1 MRGQAMAA
9 GVVSASVT
17 AYASSRSRFL
27 GARLERARR
36 RERVRACARF
46 QPRTGERSSRVPR
59 VFADAGSGSDVPTS
73 GSSKLPSQKIPPL
86 YVKRTVR
93 SSTVRHP
100 GTIVVMGDV
109 DAESSVIAGGDV
121 FVWGSLRG
129 SVIAGQGGDYK
140 AKVSA
145 LDMRPSSLQI
155 GSVKGNVK
163 RGADGDPVLKA
174 SGSRRRSPWNR
185 RATEALSSARQ
196 RRRRRALAPSGR
208 GSRQVPARHL
218 RRGQES
224 RVLHRDL
231 RRWQGVRLMVAS
243 RSGLLLLF
251 NVQAIT
257 EGWIR
262 VFGVICVAFG
272 VYYFGTAYGDGK
284 GLGARAFYLSTV
296 VGRVFIFAS
305 FLFMVACVVQRAR
318 LADPRGDQPAR
329 CSGDDVR
336 AEQEE
341 NRVIRGLSSHASGRR
356 RVFFFPIFVR
366 LCTCFMPVV
375 RVVVKLLQSSF
386 TVILSEGHRR
396 QSLGKSSCPS
406 PGYLPRRRRLRTPR
420 SPSPWPSRRKF

>member
-9 GVVSASVT
+9 GVVPASVT

-174 SGSRRRSPWNR
+174 SGVPETATVEPTSRQRLLVQPASAAAAELSRRADVGLAKSQRVTSAAVR
-185 RATEALSSARQ
+185 RAAYFTGIYIAA
-196 RRRRRALAPSGR
+196 A
-208 GSRQVPARHL
+208 
-218 RRGQES
+218 
-224 RVLHRDL
+224 
-231 RRWQGVRLMVAS
+231 GVALMVAPDPVFS
-243 RSGLLLLF
+243 LLF
-251 NVQAIT
+251 NVQALT

-262 VFGVICVAFG
+262 VFGVLCVAFG

-305 FLFMVACVVQRAR
+305 FLFMVACGLFKEPGLLILGVINLLGA
-318 LADPRGDQPAR
+318 LAMMFA
-329 CSGDDVR
+329 
-336 AEQEE
+336 
-341 NRVIRGLSSHASGRR
+341 LSKKKTA
-356 RVFFFPIFVR
+356 
-366 LCTCFMPVV
+366 
-375 RVVVKLLQSSF
+375 
-386 TVILSEGHRR
+386 
-396 QSLGKSSCPS
+396 
-406 PGYLPRRRRLRTPR
+406 
-420 SPSPWPSRRKF
+420 

>member
-1 MRGQAMAA
+1 MVHPPLPQTAPDFRCQISWRRPRYPTVSERTGTAGRATSRPAAMRGQAMAA
-9 GVVSASVT
+9 GVVPASVT

-59 VFADAGSGSDVPTS
+59 VFADAGSGSDVPAS
-73 GSSKLPSQKIPPL
+73 GSSRLPSQKIPPL

-109 DAESSVIAGGDV
+109 DAESSVVAGGDV

-145 LDMRPSSLQI
+145 LDMRPSSMQI

-174 SGSRRRSPWNR
+174 SGVPETASVDQTSRQRLLVQPASAAAAELSRRADVGLAKSQRVTSAAVR
-185 RATEALSSARQ
+185 RAAYFTGIYIAA
-196 RRRRRALAPSGR
+196 A
-208 GSRQVPARHL
+208 
-218 RRGQES
+218 
-224 RVLHRDL
+224 
-231 RRWQGVRLMVAS
+231 GVALMVAPDPVFS
-243 RSGLLLLF
+243 LLF
-251 NVQAIT
+251 NVQALT

-262 VFGVICVAFG
+262 VFGVLCVAFG

-305 FLFMVACVVQRAR
+305 FLFMVACGLFKEPGLLILGVINLLGA
-318 LADPRGDQPAR
+318 LAMMFA
-329 CSGDDVR
+329 
-336 AEQEE
+336 
-341 NRVIRGLSSHASGRR
+341 LSKKKTA
-356 RVFFFPIFVR
+356 
-366 LCTCFMPVV
+366 
-375 RVVVKLLQSSF
+375 
-386 TVILSEGHRR
+386 
-396 QSLGKSSCPS
+396 
-406 PGYLPRRRRLRTPR
+406 
-420 SPSPWPSRRKF
+420 

>member
-1 MRGQAMAA
+1 MVHPPLPQTAPDFRCQISWRRPRYPTVSERTGTAGRATSRPAAMRGQAMAA
-9 GVVSASVT
+9 GVVPASVT

-46 QPRTGERSSRVPR
+46 HPRTGGSSRVPR
-59 VFADAGSGSDVPTS
+59 VFADAESGSDVPAS
-73 GSSKLPSQKIPPL
+73 GSSRLPSQKIPPL

-109 DAESSVIAGGDV
+109 DAESSVVAGGDV

-145 LDMRPSSLQI
+145 LDMRPSSMQI

-174 SGSRRRSPWNR
+174 SGVPETASVDQTSRQRLLVQPASAAAAELSRRAYVGLAKSQRVTSAAVR
-185 RATEALSSARQ
+185 RAAYFTGIYIAA
-196 RRRRRALAPSGR
+196 A
-208 GSRQVPARHL
+208 
-218 RRGQES
+218 
-224 RVLHRDL
+224 
-231 RRWQGVRLMVAS
+231 GVALMVAPDPVFS
-243 RSGLLLLF
+243 LLF
-251 NVQAIT
+251 NVQALT

-262 VFGVICVAFG
+262 VFGVLCVAFG

-305 FLFMVACVVQRAR
+305 FLFMVACGLFKEPGLLILGVINLLGA
-318 LADPRGDQPAR
+318 LAMMFA
-329 CSGDDVR
+329 
-336 AEQEE
+336 
-341 NRVIRGLSSHASGRR
+341 LSKKKTA
-356 RVFFFPIFVR
+356 
-366 LCTCFMPVV
+366 
-375 RVVVKLLQSSF
+375 
-386 TVILSEGHRR
+386 
-396 QSLGKSSCPS
+396 
-406 PGYLPRRRRLRTPR
+406 
-420 SPSPWPSRRKF
+420 